1 MQKFLLLA
9 TCVFFLSV
17 SCKKSS
23 STPATTPD
31 GISATIDGASV
42 TFNTS
47 VTASVSEAGGIHNL
61 TVVGFHAAEGNSDLL
76 SVEIDGDKAVGIGTY
91 VWPLTATST
100 QMPVLTYNQFV
111 GSNVYVNDASGA
123 QPVTVTITSL
133 SATSVSGTFSGT
145 ILLNSGSSTTTKKQI
160 TDGKF
165 TATIR

>member
-1 MQKFLLLA
+1 MQKFFLLA
-9 TCVFFLSV
+9 TCLFLLAV

-23 STPATTPD
+23 PTQATTPD

-47 VTASVSEAGGIHNL
+47 VTASISETGGLHNL
-61 TVVGFHAAEGNSDLL
+61 TVVGFRATEGNSDLL
-76 SVEIDGDKAVGIGTY
+76 SVELNGDKAVGIGTY

-100 QMPVLTYNQFV
+100 QMPVLTYNQFA
-111 GSNVYVNDASGA
+111 GSNVYVDDPAGA

-133 SATSVSGTFSGT
+133 SATSVSGTFSGNL
-145 ILLNSGSSTTTKKQI
+145 LLNSGSSTTTQKQI